1 MKLPPA
7 FALCGCL
14 CVGAISGV
22 SPALGQQLTTDLE
35 DLQVQLDINA
45 NHRMEIVLARI
56 DALQQALVTRRA
68 VRVVRAPILEDERSF
83 TSGGGYG
90 LEGR

>member
-1 MKLPPA
+1 MRLSPA

-14 CVGAISGV
+14 CVGAVSGV
-22 SPALGQQLTTDLE
+22 SPALGQQLNTDLE

-45 NHRMEIVLARI
+45 DERMDQILARI
-56 DALQQALVTRRA
+56 DALQDALPHHRVMRTRR
-68 VRVVRAPILEDERSF
+68 VLEDERSF